1 MGDTNTS
8 SAAGGT
14 AGRRW
19 SPNRRPRGANRLGAP
34 PTSNANPARS
44 SSVASLPTALT
55 VTSYNP
61 PVTGSADETA
71 SAEAGQG
78 RSRSGE
84 RRGAVPLASVDAT
97 KATPLPSDQPRHR
110 TLVTHSSREGGSV
123 RSPATGRPSAACGQV
138 AIVVGARQSRS
149 NLARGSRA
157 VGLSADLGACEAG
170 DSGTRSEE
178 RSRLPILRLAQ

>member
-19 SPNRRPRGANRLGAP
+19 SPNRHPRGANRLGAP
-34 PTSNANPARS
+34 PTSNANPPRS
-44 SSVASLPTALT
+44 SSMASLPTALT

-61 PVTGSADETA
+61 AATGSADETA

-84 RRGAVPLASVDAT
+84 RRGAVPLARVDT
-97 KATPLPSDQPRHR
+97 TNATPHPLTSHGTEPWSPTAPESEGASGVRLRAGRQQP
-110 TLVTHSSREGGSV
+110 VV
-123 RSPATGRPSAACGQV
+123 RSPSSLVLGSPV
-138 AIVVGARQSRS
+138 AISLVSQE
-149 NLARGSRA
+149 
-157 VGLSADLGACEAG
+157 LSVYRR
-170 DSGTRSEE
+170 T
-178 RSRLPILRLAQ
+178 

>member
-19 SPNRRPRGANRLGAP
+19 PPNRRPRGANRLGAP
-34 PTSNANPARS
+34 PTSNANPPRS

-84 RRGAVPLASVDAT
+84 RRGAVPLARVDAT

-157 VGLSADLGACEAG
+157 VGLSADLGPCEAG
-170 DSGTRSEE
+170 DSGTRSDE

>member
-19 SPNRRPRGANRLGAP
+19 PPNRRPRGANRLGAP
-34 PTSNANPARS
+34 PTSNANPPRS

-84 RRGAVPLASVDAT
+84 RRGAVPLARVDAT
-97 KATPLPSDQPRHR
+97 KATPLPSPPLPLTSHG
-110 TLVTHSSREGGSV
+110 TEPWSPTAPEREGASGVRLRAGRQQPVV
-123 RSPATGRPSAACGQV
+123 RSPSSLVLGSPEAISLV
-138 AIVVGARQSRS
+138 AQE
-149 NLARGSRA
+149 
-157 VGLSADLGACEAG
+157 LSVYRR
-170 DSGTRSEE
+170 T
-178 RSRLPILRLAQ
+178 

>member
-19 SPNRRPRGANRLGAP
+19 PPNRRPRGANRLGAP
-34 PTSNANPARS
+34 PTRSANPPTS
-44 SSVASLPTALT
+44 SSMESLPTALT

-71 SAEAGQG
+71 SAEASQG

-84 RRGAVPLASVDAT
+84 RRGAVPLARVDAT
-97 KATPLPSDQPRHR
+97 KATPLPLTSHGTEPWAP
-110 TLVTHSSREGGSV
+110 TAPEREGVSGVRLRAGRQQPVV
-123 RSPATGRPSAACGQV
+123 RSPSSLVLGSPV
-138 AIVVGARQSRS
+138 AISLVAQE
-149 NLARGSRA
+149 
-157 VGLSADLGACEAG
+157 LSVYRR
-170 DSGTRSEE
+170 T
-178 RSRLPILRLAQ
+178 